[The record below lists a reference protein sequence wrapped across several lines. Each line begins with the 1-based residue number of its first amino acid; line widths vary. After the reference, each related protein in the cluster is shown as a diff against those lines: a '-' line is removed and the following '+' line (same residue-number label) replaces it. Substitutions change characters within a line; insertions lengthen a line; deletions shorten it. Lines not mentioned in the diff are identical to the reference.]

1 MVKRNK
7 RGGET
12 IVPGE
17 NPNVGVVA
25 GIIAKVEGFGSG
37 AEAKLK
43 EKHEALTGIVEAGV
57 NNVKNKAKVYEYNL
71 KNAASALTTP
81 VAPVA
86 PVVVTAVAPVAQG
99 GRHRR
104 SRKST
109 RRSRKN
115 KNKTKKRVRFSIHSR
130 SKSSRSK
137 RSRSKRS
144 RSRR

>member
-12 IVPGE
+12 IAPGE

-57 NNVKNKAKVYEYNL
+57 NNLKNKAEAYEDKL
-71 KNAASALTTP
+71 KNAASALT
-81 VAPVA
+81 AP
-86 PVVVTAVAPVAQG
+86 VAPVAQG

-130 SKSSRSK
+130 SKRSRSKSSRSIHSRSK
-137 RSRSKRS
+137 RSRSKSS